1 MNNRLFK
8 KRQIMN
14 TPTRLTAFL
23 VITILALIV
32 TACKPKLAIG
42 PEQTFAV
49 DVPSPASS
57 NATNVTLEMAV
68 PQGSLALA
76 GVAEGLIQGAITYN
90 AAEYEPQ
97 MTNTDG
103 ALLIRQA
110 PPGPKSVVVSVQNNL
125 INQWDLRMGE
135 APMNFEIH
143 LENGEYTIAFADSL
157 PADFNA
163 TVNAGMGNVDLIID
177 PSLAARVMIGEKTS
191 LLDVKMRGDWTQAGD
206 IYETDAGSTALTIT
220 VNMRGGTLTLDN
232 K

>member
-1 MNNRLFK
+1 MSQLR
-8 KRQIMN
+8 
-14 TPTRLTAFL
+14 RLTAFI
-23 VITILALIV
+23 VVTILALIV
-32 TACKPKLAIG
+32 TACKPRLDIG

-68 PQGSLALA
+68 PQGTLALA
-76 GVAEGLIQGAITYN
+76 GVAKGLIQGDITYN

-110 PPGPKSVVVSVQNNL
+110 QPGPKSVVVSVQNNL
-125 INQWDLRMGE
+125 INQWDLRMGD
-135 APMNFEIH
+135 APINFEIH
-143 LENGEYTIAFADSL
+143 LENGEYTIAFAESL

-163 TVNAGMGNVDLIID
+163 AVNAGIGNVDLIVD
-177 PSLAARVMIGEKTS
+177 PSLGASIIIGEKTD
-191 LLDVKMRGDWTQAGD
+191 LLDVKTRGDWTQTGD
-206 IYETDAGSTALTIT
+206 RYETGAGSTALTIT